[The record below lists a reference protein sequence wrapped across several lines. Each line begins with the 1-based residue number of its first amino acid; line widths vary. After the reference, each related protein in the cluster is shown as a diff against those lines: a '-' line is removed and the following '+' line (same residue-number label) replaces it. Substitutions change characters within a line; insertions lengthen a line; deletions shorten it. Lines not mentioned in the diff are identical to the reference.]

1 MASNPD
7 RGEILLTEL
16 QVRAAALWERRPGN
30 TGGRGDGG
38 RGVGDATQRAPS
50 PLGVETRGV
59 SDRSRFSAPGRGL
72 PRALGGHRAEG
83 PRPRGR
89 GRVLARVPSRCHR
102 PALPPSPLPNSFE

>member
-16 QVRAAALWERRPGN
+16 QVRAAALRERRGGN
-30 TGGRGDGG
+30 TGDRG
-38 RGVGDATQRAPS
+38 RGVGDAAQRAPG

-59 SDRSRFSAPGRGL
+59 SDRSRFSAPGPGL

-83 PRPRGR
+83 PGPRGR
-89 GRVLARVPSRCHR
+89 GRVLARVPSWCHR
-102 PALPPSPLPNSFE
+102 PALPPIPAP